1 MSHGFIKETDTMF
14 SVKERPWHGLGKVIQ
29 EAPTIEEGIKL
40 AGLDWDVKLQGIR
53 TNSSISIQG
62 HKAVIRTDNNDC
74 LGMVKEGYNPLQN
87 TEAFKFFEPF
97 IENKLATLE
106 TAGCL
111 FGGKK
116 VFILAKLNSDNLVV
130 SKDDEIEKY
139 VLLSNSHD
147 GSQALKIGFTPIRVV
162 CNNTLTMAEN
172 NEASKLIRVTH
183 KRDIV
188 QSITELRETMDLV
201 NQQFLATEEQY
212 KYLASRNVNL
222 ADLHKYVKQVFSLE
236 KLEEL
241 YDKEADEIAES
252 RKKLIAR
259 IEEIFELEPVHNAWT
274 MYNSVNYYLN
284 HERGRNLE
292 SRYNHM
298 WFGHSKRY
306 DRRALKLAT
315 KY

>member
-1 MSHGFIKETDTMF
+1 
-14 SVKERPWHGLGKVIQ
+14 
-29 EAPTIEEGIKL
+29 
-40 AGLDWDVKLQGIR
+40 
-53 TNSSISIQG
+53 
-62 HKAVIRTDNNDC
+62 
-74 LGMVKEGYNPLQN
+74 
-87 TEAFKFFEPF
+87 
-97 IENKLATLE
+97 
-106 TAGCL
+106 
-111 FGGKK
+111 
-116 VFILAKLNSDNLVV
+116 
-130 SKDDEIEKY
+130 
-139 VLLSNSHD
+139 
-147 GSQALKIGFTPIRVV
+147 
-162 CNNTLTMAEN
+162 MAEN

-292 SRYNHM
+292 NRYNHM